1 MAAEIILIAAIDR
14 NRAIGKNGALP
25 WRLPADLQRFKAL
38 TLTQTVLMGRK
49 TFDSIGRALPGR
61 QNFVL
66 TRDLSWQAS
75 GVEVF
80 ADFQAALKAC
90 TTSELWVIGGG
101 EIYSQTLAQAQRLEM
116 THVEIEVEAAD
127 VWFPAIGAAF
137 EAAPSPVVSS
147 GGIEFYYCRYTRLR
161 PKFGGLEGRIKIA
174 DDFDAEIADFA
185 EYMHPSKPT

>member
-1 MAAEIILIAAIDR
+1 MAAEIILIAAMDR

-38 TLTQTVLMGRK
+38 TLGQTVLMGRK

-80 ADFQAALKAC
+80 SDFQAALKAC
-90 TTSELWVIGGG
+90 TTSEFWVIGGG
-101 EIYSQTLAQAQRLEM
+101 EIYAQTMAYAQRLEI
-116 THVEIEVEAAD
+116 THVDLEVESAD
-127 VWFPAIGAAF
+127 AWFPAIDAEF
-137 EAAPSPVVSS
+137 VAAPSPVASS
-147 GGIEFYYCRYTRLR
+147 GEIEFYYCRYTRLR
-161 PKFGGLEGRIKIA
+161 PNEL
-174 DDFDAEIADFA
+174 
-185 EYMHPSKPT
+185 S